1 MTSKREYPYGSYHIQ
16 SVNAYISRLER
27 WMRRFNGVAT
37 RYLDTYLGWSRMS
50 DRTLMPLTCIA
61 AALRQAST

>member
-1 MTSKREYPYGSYHIQ
+1 
-16 SVNAYISRLER
+16 
-27 WMRRFNGVAT
+27 MRRFNGVAT

-50 DRTLMPLTCIA
+50 DRMGPLTCIA